1 MLLLQTCLS
10 LVRKYGP
17 VAKVVTAGVLN
28 VVAPGSGALVE
39 MAGNALDAASET
51 AEEVADDQFRR
62 QLLDRLGQSEA
73 ELTRLGQ
80 LLEYLTGPL
89 VKVCD
94 KAAAFADQ
102 ADDLPDIIGRAIA
115 ADPSLAQVL
124 HQIGGLKEQFS
135 VFQADIRRLADR
147 QDEAAPVYARMNRV
161 ADYFDEL
168 WQAGIKPKEFVRL
181 LHDRTRAV
189 ACIEQGQTGE
199 LDNLFLEMRTVA
211 PKAASIPLLE
221 AAASVREF
229 NYPAAQRALAT
240 AVRLRPG
247 DGELLELSRRVTTL
261 ATRSTPS
268 QPRSPAPPAGPKRL
282 QPGDTLDG
290 WQLEERLGAGGWGQV
305 FRAVRDGQKRALKVM
320 HPELAADARFVQ
332 RFKQEIATLQR
343 LPHHPNLVRIEDF
356 GYCVQRQTWYL
367 AMEYIDGPT
376 LERYLTDKGP
386 LTEAQVRKVFADVI
400 DGLAQAHA
408 TGIVHRD
415 IKPGNLI
422 FRRSNQRLVFV
433 DFGLAVGVEDFGRT
447 RVGGI
452 SVQFAAPEQHYGES
466 ATQASDVFCLCAV
479 IHYAL
484 NFDKP
489 EQRKPN
495 RFAPRLAPESLREAL
510 TRGLAHNLADRL
522 ADAGQL
528 RQVFLSMAVPVE
540 PVTPQAPTADP
551 VTDYARWKQQVEELK
566 AQSLRAADIYDY
578 ARAVAILEQVPAKHR
593 DNALLAEWTR
603 KRDRLAELW
612 GHVES
617 GWRDMSEDELC
628 DQLGEIVQ
636 LHPDHPRAKPWLA
649 QAASTERQKQRLRL
663 RGHQVK
669 IGDVI
674 EVPLSG
680 SVKMKFA
687 WVPPGTSWLGGGDG
701 KPGTQ
706 QFTLPQGLWCGVYPV
721 TQAEWQAVM
730 GDNPSHFGGKPQH
743 PVESVSWNRV
753 QEFLAAM
760 NKKLSGSGL
769 VYRLPTEAEWEY
781 ICRGGPISQEQ
792 SKYSFYFAKSKTDLT
807 PAPTNDLS
815 SRQANFNGNY
825 PVGTAPK
832 GPYLGSTSE
841 VGLYLPNPL
850 GIYDLHGNVWEWT
863 STEEGSVRV
872 IRGGSWY
879 VNGVFCTASI
889 RFSYGP
895 DDARID
901 LGCRLLAV
909 PVG

>member
-1 MLLLQTCLS
+1 
-10 LVRKYGP
+10 
-17 VAKVVTAGVLN
+17 
-28 VVAPGSGALVE
+28 
-39 MAGNALDAASET
+39 
-51 AEEVADDQFRR
+51 
-62 QLLDRLGQSEA
+62 
-73 ELTRLGQ
+73 
-80 LLEYLTGPL
+80 
-89 VKVCD
+89 
-94 KAAAFADQ
+94 
-102 ADDLPDIIGRAIA
+102 
-115 ADPSLAQVL
+115 
-124 HQIGGLKEQFS
+124 
-135 VFQADIRRLADR
+135 
-147 QDEAAPVYARMNRV
+147 
-161 ADYFDEL
+161 
-168 WQAGIKPKEFVRL
+168 
-181 LHDRTRAV
+181 
-189 ACIEQGQTGE
+189 
-199 LDNLFLEMRTVA
+199 
-211 PKAASIPLLE
+211 
-221 AAASVREF
+221 
-229 NYPAAQRALAT
+229 
-240 AVRLRPG
+240 
-247 DGELLELSRRVTTL
+247 
-261 ATRSTPS
+261 
-268 QPRSPAPPAGPKRL
+268 
-282 QPGDTLDG
+282 
-290 WQLEERLGAGGWGQV
+290 
-305 FRAVRDGQKRALKVM
+305 M

-356 GYCVQRQTWYL
+356 GYCAQRQTWYL

-422 FRRSNQRLVFV
+422 FRRSDQRLVFV

-636 LHPDHPRAKPWLA
+636 LHPDHPQAKPWLA

-701 KPGTQ
+701 EPGTQ

-730 GDNPSHFGGKPQH
+730 GDNPSHFGGKPRH
-743 PVESVSWNRV
+743 PVESMSWNEV

-863 STEEGSVRV
+863 STEEGSNRV
-872 IRGGSWY
+872 FRGGGWNDY
-879 VNGVFCTASI
+879 GVYCAASN
-889 RFSYGP
+889 RCMTRAGQRLQTTSAAVCSQFP
-895 DDARID
+895 
-901 LGCRLLAV
+901 LG
-909 PVG
+909 